1 VQGSRSQLDASRA
14 IIQGVEASEHPK
26 VKAAAARVREALIN
40 LERTK
45 LSAPVAGVVAKRSV
59 QLGQRVA
66 AGTPMLAIIP
76 LDQVWVDAN
85 FKEVQLRDMQVG
97 QRATLTADVFGKNV
111 VFHGTV
117 AGLGAGTGA
126 AFALIPAQNATG
138 NWIKVVQ
145 RVPVR
150 IALDAAELREH
161 PLRLGLSMKVEV
173 DTAGKGDSAGAASSL
188 STAPM
193 PSTAIDAQADALI
206 RRIITDNLGQH
217 AVAATDSR

>member
-1 VQGSRSQLDASRA
+1 M
-14 IIQGVEASEHPK
+14 SEHPK
-26 VKAAAARVREALIN
+26 VKAAAARLREAVID

-45 LSAPVAGVVAKRSV
+45 LSAPVAGLVAKRSV

-85 FKEVQLRDMQVG
+85 FKEVQLRNMRVG
-97 QRATLTADVFGKNV
+97 QRATLTADLFGKAV
-111 VFHGTV
+111 VFHGTI

-150 IALDAAELREH
+150 IAIDAADLREH

-173 DTAGKGDSAGAASSL
+173 DTASQPNAAAASLPSAPIA
-188 STAPM
+188 STV
-193 PSTAIDAQADALI
+193 IDAEADALI
-206 RRIITDNLGQH
+206 RRIVADNLGQST
-217 AVAATDSR
+217 AAADSH